1 MRSHEPD
8 YLSPSEV
15 AELNLEDAVVRINR
29 SAAVVKG
36 GRRFS
41 FSALVAVGNRE
52 LGVVGLGYGKARE
65 VPSAVE
71 KAVKDAKKRLVKI
84 PRVGTTLPHLTE
96 GRWEASRVRLVPA
109 APGTGIKAGMT
120 VRRVVELAG
129 VRDVLTKAYG
139 SRNPVNLA
147 RAALRALL
155 DLRTKEEVAETRG
168 VAL

>member
-1 MRSHEPD
+1 
-8 YLSPSEV
+8 
-15 AELNLEDAVVRINR
+15 
-29 SAAVVKG
+29 
-36 GRRFS
+36 
-41 FSALVAVGNRE
+41 
-52 LGVVGLGYGKARE
+52 
-65 VPSAVE
+65 
-71 KAVKDAKKRLVKI
+71 
-84 PRVGTTLPHLTE
+84 
-96 GRWEASRVRLVPA
+96 
-109 APGTGIKAGMT
+109 

>member
-1 MRSHEPD
+1 MRWIEPD
-8 YLSPSEV
+8 YLSPTEV
-15 AELNLEDAVVRINR
+15 AEMNLEDAVVKINR
-29 SAAVVKG
+29 TAAVVKG

-41 FSALVAVGNRE
+41 FSALVAVGNRD

-71 KAVKDAKKRLVKI
+71 KAVKDAKKHLVRI

-155 DLRTKEEVAETRG
+155 DLRTKEEVAQTRG
-168 VAL
+168 VQL

>member
-71 KAVKDAKKRLVKI
+71 KAVKDAKKRLVRI

>member
-1 MRSHEPD
+1 MRWIEPD
-8 YLSPSEV
+8 YLSPTEV
-15 AELNLEDAVVRINR
+15 AEMNLEDAVIKINR
-29 SAAVVKG
+29 TAAVVKG

-41 FSALVAVGNRE
+41 FSALVAVGNRD

-71 KAVKDAKKRLVKI
+71 KAVKDAKKHLVRI

-155 DLRTKEEVAETRG
+155 DLRTKEEVAQTRG
-168 VAL
+168 VQL